1 MIRKQ
6 TERWGTRAGVIL
18 AVAGSAVGLGNFL
31 RFPGQVAEYGGG
43 AFMLAYFIA
52 FLLLG
57 LPICWAEWTMGRYGG
72 RYGCNSCPAVLA
84 AIARRSWG
92 KYVGICGVLVPVII
106 YMYYVYIE
114 AWCLGYAVNFLLGN
128 FDFTTVEES
137 RGFWHDFIGV
147 GADGAALGFGVDKVS
162 GFLIFVFLLNFLLIY
177 RGLSRGIEFFCKYA
191 MPLLVVLAFIVLVR
205 VLTLGAPDGANP
217 DHSVANG
224 LGYLW
229 NPTKTFVVSYDATG
243 DEVSRAELVGRE
255 VINRRAG
262 ALAADEAIV
271 ELSLWQQLMNGRLW
285 LAATSQIFFSLS
297 VGFGVIITYA
307 SYLRR
312 SDDIVLSGLAATSAN
327 EFCEVALGGL
337 ITVPAA
343 FAFIGAAALAGAGL
357 GTFSLGFQVLP
368 LVFSAMPAGNIFGAM
383 FFFLLF
389 LAAVTS
395 SLSMLQPGIAFVE
408 ESLGLRRKHSVLVL
422 GVITTIGTLYVVYFS
437 AGVAA
442 LSTLDFWVGQVLIY
456 ILATVQIIL
465 FGWVLGIRRG
475 FLVAHEGAAI
485 RIPRVYGFIMK
496 FVCPLFLLT
505 VFFGWVVFDVL
516 GLGGGDL
523 DPNIVDLIGDPE
535 AGVSR
540 SPVAWMGIGLIVS
553 LALLCVLAIR
563 TSPLFERL
571 SQRMKMEDA

>member
-1 MIRKQ
+1 
-6 TERWGTRAGVIL
+6 
-18 AVAGSAVGLGNFL
+18 
-31 RFPGQVAEYGGG
+31 
-43 AFMLAYFIA
+43 MLAYFVA

-84 AIARRSWG
+84 AISRRSWG

-128 FDFTTVEES
+128 FDFTTVEQS
-137 RGFWHDFIGV
+137 RGFWLGFIG
-147 GADGAALGFGVDKVS
+147 ASEDGGALGFGIDKVS
-162 GFLIFVFLLNFLLIY
+162 GFLIFVILLNFLLIY

-191 MPLLVVLAFIVLVR
+191 MPLLVVLALIVLVR
-205 VLTLGAPDGANP
+205 VLTLGAPDVEHPGN
-217 DHSVANG
+217 SVANG

-229 NPTKTFVVSYDATG
+229 NPAKTFVVSYDDTG
-243 DEVSRAELVGRE
+243 QELGRSELVGAA
-255 VINRRAG
+255 VIAERAAQLEPG
-262 ALAADEAIV
+262 EAIV
-271 ELSLWQQLMNGRLW
+271 EVPLLRQLMNGRLW

-307 SYLRR
+307 SYMRR
-312 SDDIVLSGLAATSAN
+312 TDDIVLSGLAATSAN

-343 FAFIGAAALAGAGL
+343 FAFIGAAGLAGAGL

-408 ESLGLRRKHSVLVL
+408 ESLGLRRKQSVLLL
-422 GVITTIGTLYVVYFS
+422 GGVTTIGTLYVVYFS
-437 AGVAA
+437 AGVQA

-496 FVCPLFLLT
+496 FVCPLFLIA
-505 VFFGWVVFDVL
+505 VFLGWLVFDVF
-516 GLGGGDL
+516 GVGGGAL
-523 DPNIVDLIGDPE
+523 DPNIIDLIGSPE
-535 AGVSR
+535 AGV
-540 SPVAWMGIGLIVS
+540 PVNTVAWLGVGLIVT

-563 TSPLFERL
+563 TSGLFARL
-571 SQRMKMEDA
+571 SQRMKMEDL